1 MIVLVAAVTLLLL
14 IVVVVLGENDYSTY
28 YFNKQVVVSIWDETG
43 VPAESYSPFRS
54 VTIPPRY
61 VVAQLTSS
69 NANNNHHTSTSTN
82 NIFHVTLDLGN
93 SGSTLIAV
101 QGCQSCSCPCL
112 DTNKANRHLNCCP
125 PKSKTKITNCSTNS
139 CWPSSQFPK
148 DYLETINY
156 RNVSNINLNGSASG
170 IHCPSSTEY
179 LMTSSFLSTAT
190 ATTTTTTTTV
200 QCTMCFD
207 NQDHSRT
214 YVPATA
220 DHLVLLHYSDPS
232 LHSNDTVIASVPLP
246 YNFSFGALSQVMPPK
261 DRIWSNI
268 GLGYNSSFLQQL
280 HITSI
285 YFHLRISHHHH
296 HHSPS
301 YQEKSYL
308 IFNPSKKHYYNSKAI
323 PFRVEM
329 NRKRLHPMLGF
340 TIGTKSWTNLDD
352 AATPH
357 ILPVVLPHTPLWF
370 HIDSGNSGISIN
382 DTFVYE
388 HLTHVTGGKWHEEED
403 NDRNDIC
410 TAAAVTTSSTT
421 RNKNDTTT
429 KRLYVPF
436 PPFHAPP
443 LRIWLTVDMFVD
455 IPGPSWV
462 LDTNGTTIFS
472 TYVKNVLGLPFIT
485 NCDFIIDDRTT
496 TLYVLTN
503 NKMS

>member
-1 MIVLVAAVTLLLL
+1 
-14 IVVVVLGENDYSTY
+14 
-28 YFNKQVVVSIWDETG
+28 
-43 VPAESYSPFRS
+43 
-54 VTIPPRY
+54 
-61 VVAQLTSS
+61 
-69 NANNNHHTSTSTN
+69 
-82 NIFHVTLDLGN
+82 
-93 SGSTLIAV
+93 
-101 QGCQSCSCPCL
+101 
-112 DTNKANRHLNCCP
+112 
-125 PKSKTKITNCSTNS
+125 
-139 CWPSSQFPK
+139 
-148 DYLETINY
+148 
-156 RNVSNINLNGSASG
+156 
-170 IHCPSSTEY
+170 
-179 LMTSSFLSTAT
+179 
-190 ATTTTTTTTV
+190 
-200 QCTMCFD
+200 MCFD

-232 LHSNDTVIASVPLP
+232 LHSNATVIAAVLLP

-285 YFHLRISHHHH
+285 YFHLRVRRHHH

-301 YQEKSYL
+301 YREKSYL
-308 IFNPSKKHYYNSKAI
+308 IFNPSKKHYYNSKPI

-340 TIGTKSWTNLDD
+340 TIGRKSWTNLDD
-352 AATPH
+352 AAMPR
-357 ILPVVLPHTPLWF
+357 ILPVVVPNTLWF

-388 HLTHVTGGKWHEEED
+388 HLTHVTGGKWHEEKD
-403 NDRNDIC
+403 DDGNTSC
-410 TAAAVTTSSTT
+410 TTAAVTTS
-421 RNKNDTTT
+421 

-443 LRIWLTVDMFVD
+443 LRIWLTVDVFVD

-503 NKMS
+503 NNMS